1 MRWNIIKL
9 KRIIILIIL
18 VLTIF
23 SLFVSAVH
31 ADFSDGFKTGFQIGT
46 QLKQKREMKW
56 KAKQLEELEKI
67 FEQWDFFSDTV
78 QKLVES
84 EQMTPELGKKF
95 LVLNSLL
102 PMDLQEHG
110 QSFYN
115 GIMSVDKD
123 KVAEEKQY
131 FKNIIDTISVTIGKV
146 NSKTFG
152 NLSSLLSSNKKALI
166 NIIIESG
173 FSYTTSQS
181 ELKYNSFEDKWEYAP
196 PGSTPQYNAFED
208 KWEFAMPDEKVKF
221 NTFES
226 KWEFA
231 MPNENPKFNAF
242 ESKWEF
248 SSPEDKTKYN
258 PFEDKWSY
266 EKPNSNLKFNPFENK
281 WEYAPSGSVLKYNPF
296 SDSWSYE

>member
-1 MRWNIIKL
+1 MKL
-9 KRIIILIIL
+9 KRIIISTIFI
-18 VLTIF
+18 LTIF
-23 SLFVSAVH
+23 SLFVSAVY
-31 ADFSDGFKTGFQIGT
+31 ADNSGYFLKGFVGGFNKGLQMGMQI
-46 QLKQKREMKW
+46 KQKREMKW
-56 KAKQLEELEKI
+56 KTEQLEELEKI
-67 FEQWDFFSDTV
+67 FEQWEFFSDTV

-84 EQMTPELGKKF
+84 EQMTPDLGKKF

-110 QSFYN
+110 QSLYN

-131 FKNIIDTISVTIGKV
+131 FKNVVDTISVTSGKV

-166 NIIIESG
+166 NIIIESD
-173 FSYTTSQS
+173 FSFTTSQS

-196 PGSTPQYNAFED
+196 PGSTPRYNAFE
-208 KWEFAMPDEKVKF
+208 
-221 NTFES
+221 N

>member
-1 MRWNIIKL
+1 MKF
-9 KRIIILIIL
+9 KRIIISTIFI
-18 VLTIF
+18 LTIF
-23 SLFVSAVH
+23 SLFVSAVY
-31 ADFSDGFKTGFQIGT
+31 ADNSGYFLKGFADGFNKGFQMGMQI
-46 QLKQKREMKW
+46 KQKREMKW
-56 KAKQLEELEKI
+56 KAEQLEELEKV
-67 FEQWDFFSDTV
+67 FEQWEIFADTV

-84 EQMTPELGKKF
+84 GQMTPELGRKF

-110 QSFYN
+110 QSLYN

-131 FKNIIDTISVTIGKV
+131 FKNVIDTISVTSGQI
-146 NSKTFG
+146 NSKTFV

-166 NIIIESG
+166 NIIIESD

-196 PGSTPQYNAFED
+196 PASTPKY
-208 KWEFAMPDEKVKF
+208 
-221 NTFES
+221 NTFEN

-231 MPNENPKFNAF
+231 MPNENPKFNTF
-242 ESKWEF
+242 ENKWEF
-248 SSPEDKTKYN
+248 ASPEDKTKYN

-266 EKPNSNLKFNPFENK
+266 ENPNSNLKYNPFQNK
-281 WEYAPSGSVLKYNPF
+281 WEFAPSGSVLKYNPF
-296 SDSWSYE
+296 TDSWSYE

>member
-1 MRWNIIKL
+1 MKF
-9 KRIIILIIL
+9 KKIIISTIFI
-18 VLTIF
+18 LTIF
-23 SLFVSAVH
+23 SLFVTAVY
-31 ADFSDGFKTGFQIGT
+31 ADFSDGFKTGFQIGMRI
-46 QLKQKREMKW
+46 KQKREMKW
-56 KAKQLEELEKI
+56 KAEQLEELEKV

-84 EQMTPELGKKF
+84 EQMTPDLGKKF

-110 QSFYN
+110 QNFYN

-131 FKNIIDTISVTIGKV
+131 FENIIDTINVSSGKV
-146 NSKTFG
+146 SSKTFG
-152 NLSSLLSSNKKALI
+152 NLYSLLASNKKSLVDL
-166 NIIIESG
+166 IIESD
-173 FSYTTSQS
+173 FSYTTPQS
-181 ELKYNSFEDKWEYAP
+181 ELKYNSFEDKWEHAL
-196 PGSTPQYNAFED
+196 PGSTLKFNAFER
-208 KWEFAMPDEKVKF
+208 
-221 NTFES
+221 

-248 SSPEDKTKYN
+248 ASSEDKTKYN
-258 PFEDKWSY
+258 PFENKWSY
-266 EKPNSNLKFNPFENK
+266 EKPNSNLKFNPFQNK